1 MFKII
6 FMTAKSRNTIIQVA
20 KTLFGEKG
28 FNDTSVREIAKRGK
42 VNVAMIAYYF
52 GCKEKLYESVLQ
64 EFAHEKYQDIRV
76 ILTSPQNEEDFKNK
90 IQQLIAKM
98 MTNYSEDAALL
109 KILIR
114 EMNAD
119 KTKAQKGLVEVVSP
133 FFLAMKNFFQAAI
146 DQKIISEKYSDKNSA
161 DILALLFLA
170 VLSHPVQSEVPI
182 KRNLGMTLHDEHFQK
197 IYSEHLLSLFFNG
210 VLK

>member
-1 MFKII
+1 MSS
-6 FMTAKSRNTIIQVA
+6 KSRNTIIQVA

-52 GCKEKLYESVLQ
+52 GCKEKLYESVLH
-64 EFAHEKYQDIRV
+64 EFALEKSKDVQD
-76 ILTSPQNEEDFKNK
+76 ILTSPSDVQDFKNK
-90 IQQLIAKM
+90 IQDLLHKM
-98 MTNYSEDAALL
+98 MTSYTEDAALL

-114 EMNAD
+114 EMNSE
-119 KTKAQKGLVEVVSP
+119 KTKANKGILEMVRP
-133 FFLAMKNFFQAAI
+133 FFLSVRNFFQAAI
-146 DQKIISEKYSDKNSA
+146 DNNILATQYSDKNSA

-170 VLSHPVQSEVPI
+170 VLSHPVNAEVPI
-182 KRNLGMTLHDEHFQK
+182 KKNLGMTLHDDHFQK